1 MNRKACAD
9 NTDGLR
15 RFKIKR
21 LSRWLAL
28 VFSGL
33 VLFPSIGSTQAPY
46 YAGKTITVI
55 EGNSAVS
62 GVDFYVMTI

>member
-1 MNRKACAD
+1 M
-9 NTDGLR
+9 
-15 RFKIKR
+15 KR
-21 LSRWLAL
+21 LGRC
-28 VFSGL
+28 VFVFAGL
-33 VLFPSIGSTQAPY
+33 VLFPGIGTAQAPY